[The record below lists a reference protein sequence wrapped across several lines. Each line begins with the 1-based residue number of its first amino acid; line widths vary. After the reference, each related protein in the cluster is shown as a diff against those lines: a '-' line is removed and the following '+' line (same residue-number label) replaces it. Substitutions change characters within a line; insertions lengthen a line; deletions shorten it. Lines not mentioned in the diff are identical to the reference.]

1 MKWINFVVWG
11 LVIILFASWTRGA
24 TQDNVCSRIVERALQ
39 TTESLCDN
47 TRINQAC
54 YGHERLD
61 AKFAPDFDG
70 SSFDTAGEKVDVAA
84 LQSLRLSALDVAT
97 GAWGVALMQVQ
108 ARLPEAVPAKRVT
121 FLMFGDVEVRNGVEL
136 TAEPIPVT
144 ATRTVFVRHEPE
156 PDAGV
161 FAIMP
166 RDEVLNAVAR
176 TADGDWLYVEMS
188 DGERGWIQAADTISS
203 EADLSALHVLNPEI
217 VHFGPMQAFYLQ
229 TGNDEVPE
237 CEELPES
244 GMLIQ
249 TPDGVAEVS
258 LWINEVKVQLGSTAF
273 IQAAPDNEMSITMLE
288 GHARVEAF
296 GVEVTAE
303 AGEQLSVP
311 LDENLKAVAPPSPP
325 VEVDPFSQH
334 LPVENLER
342 NVLPTLTPTRT
353 PTMLPTRTAT
363 RTATATATRTP
374 TATSTATNTPT
385 PTTTATRTPTPTP
398 TSTITTTLTRTATM
412 TPTPTMTNT
421 WTAVPT
427 ETEPPTPVPT
437 DTPPPTNTLTPT
449 STDTS
454 TSRPRATRT
463 PTPTNTLTDVPMVT
477 PTETETTVLT
487 ETPTP
492 TLEPSDTPTETFV
505 PTSTPTPTDQADMPT
520 TTDEPAT
527 PTPTNTAEDSGSG
540 EITPTATN
548 TLGADPN
555 APTMTH
561 TVEAQ
566 ATPTHTTQAE
576 PIPTHTSETEPT
588 PTHTTQ
594 AEPTPTHT
602 TQAEPTPTHTRPAA
616 STATPTSNV
625 TAIVTL
631 IVDLGD

>member
-412 TPTPTMTNT
+412 TPTMTNT

-427 ETEPPTPVPT
+427 ETEPPTSVPT
-437 DTPPPTNTLTPT
+437 DTLPPTNTLTPT

-602 TQAEPTPTHTRPAA
+602 RPAA

>member
-412 TPTPTMTNT
+412 TPTMTNT

-561 TVEAQ
+561 TIEAQ

-588 PTHTTQ
+588 PTHTSET
-594 AEPTPTHT
+594 EPTPTHT
-602 TQAEPTPTHTRPAA
+602 TQAEPTPTHTRPAGA
-616 STATPTSNV
+616 TATPTSNV